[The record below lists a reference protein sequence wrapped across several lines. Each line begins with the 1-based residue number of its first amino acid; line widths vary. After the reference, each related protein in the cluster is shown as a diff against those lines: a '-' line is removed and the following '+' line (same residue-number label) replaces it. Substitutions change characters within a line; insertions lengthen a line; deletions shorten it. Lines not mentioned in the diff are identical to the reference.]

1 MSRATLSIS
10 SLMRRTKEASLRPL
24 HSRTLAAASSSSKTI
39 TIQAPDFQ
47 LTVNPAS
54 VVIAKGSATTL
65 TITVTAVNGFTGT
78 INLSATT
85 QPANKHP
92 PTLSPINSVTLT
104 ATNPTGTTSLTISTS
119 RATNSG
125 TYTVTITGTA
135 GTTTHNITATVTVTS
150 K

>member
-1 MSRATLSIS
+1 PSKTVCVTDIAAHHCESAYHT
-10 SLMRRTKEASLRPL
+10 TPL
-24 HSRTLAAASSSSKTI
+24 ARKTI
-39 TIQAPDFQ
+39 TIQAPAFQ
-47 LTVNPAS
+47 LTVHPAS

-65 TITVTAVNGFTGT
+65 TITVTAMNGFTGT
-78 INLSATT
+78 INLSGTI

-104 ATNPTGTTSLTISTS
+104 AANPTGTTSLTITST

-125 TYTVTITGTA
+125 TYTVTITATRGTKRH
-135 GTTTHNITATVTVTS
+135 TITATVAVTS